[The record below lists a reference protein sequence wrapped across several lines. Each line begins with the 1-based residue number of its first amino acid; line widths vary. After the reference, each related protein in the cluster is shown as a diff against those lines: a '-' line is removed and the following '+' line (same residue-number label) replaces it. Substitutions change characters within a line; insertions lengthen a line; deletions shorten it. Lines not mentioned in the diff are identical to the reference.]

1 MKQIIRAIGYTGSLQ
16 TLTMPV
22 GYKGNV
28 TAYLWGGGGGGG
40 GNDSRAGGTGGGGGF
55 SRITF
60 NAQSGQVIT
69 VAVGGGGGGGLS
81 GRSAGGGG
89 AGGGSYTGVI
99 FNTRYPPA
107 GPAAVEAVTYRSWSS
122 FMNSNAVWNSGGAFS
137 GRNFN
142 RSYSVNFPITGL
154 YSFYCAADNIA
165 TVSLDGVPV
174 VVTAD
179 SFRDDPPPTLS
190 NVAVTAGIHTI
201 SWESVNT
208 GGPGG
213 FALRITQNNID
224 GYGGGRGGNAG
235 ANGTSGG
242 GGGGGG
248 ATVLFVGSDLQA
260 IAGGGAAGGGGGNNN
275 VFAQNAP
282 GTAGQAIQYTTNGQ
296 NGEDKS
302 GDGGGGGGGGGGDR
316 GGNGGAT
323 VGGDSGALAGAFG
336 LSTGNVIATPVG
348 RTPGNNSSVY
358 YSGFAGLGG
367 DRTQAG
373 NGGYAVLEIEPD
385 TVQVY
390 QFGQWNPSTPY
401 VNDQGV
407 WKEVQ
412 GVFIYQSGEWKP
424 VAGTNS
430 NYAPAFVVSPNNENF
445 GTNSR
450 TTAGGNG
457 GGGGG
462 KIICNKLAQLGY
474 FDPAMNAADQQ
485 FGRELKVKDPAAY
498 HGYLRWAQTVVD
510 LMDGQGSE
518 RLRRWVLF
526 WQKDAEKRV
535 DIQKRIV
542 IYYMN
547 LLARPWAEEMAYRM
561 QAPGYT
567 QSNPAG
573 KLIMNIG
580 MPLNRV
586 VSRLNGKQL
595 PLPVKILTIWSV
607 VSVLLAAVTVITIG
621 NKLKSWLFK

>member
-1 MKQIIRAIGYTGSLQ
+1 MKQIIRAIGYTGALQ

-40 GNDSRAGGTGGGGGF
+40 GNDSRPGGTGGGGGF

-60 NAQSGQVIT
+60 PIQSGQVIT

-89 AGGGSYTGVI
+89 AGGGSYTGVV

-107 GPAAVEAVTYRSWSS
+107 GPAAVGAVTYRSWSS
-122 FMNSNAVWNSGGAFS
+122 FMNSNAVWAGGRTFS
-137 GRNFN
+137 
-142 RSYSVNFPITGL
+142 RSYNVNFPVTGL
-154 YSFYCAADNIA
+154 YSFYCAADDEA
-165 TVSLDGVPV
+165 VVSLDGVPI
-174 VVTAD
+174 VVTAG
-179 SFRDDPPPTLS
+179 SYADDPPPTLS
-190 NVAVTAGIHTI
+190 NVSITAGVHVI
-201 SWESVNT
+201 SWVAVNSG
-208 GGPGG
+208 GGPAG
-213 FALRITQNNID
+213 FALRVTQNNID

-235 ANGTSGG
+235 GSGSSGG

-248 ATVLFVGSDLQA
+248 ATVLFVGNDLQA

-275 VFAQNAP
+275 NFAQNAP

-296 NGEDKS
+296 NGQDKS

-323 VGGDSGALAGAFG
+323 VSGDSGALAGAFG
-336 LSTGNVIATPVG
+336 LSIGNVIANPVG
-348 RTPGNNSSVY
+348 RTPGNDSSVY

-367 DRTQAG
+367 GVAQAG

-430 NYAPAFVVSPNNENF
+430 NYAPAFVVSPVNENF

-450 TTAGGNG
+450 TTEGGNG

>member
-107 GPAAVEAVTYRSWSS
+107 GPAAVGAVTYRAWSS
-122 FMNSNAVWNSGGAFS
+122 FMNSNAVWAGGRTFS
-137 GRNFN
+137 
-142 RSYSVNFPITGL
+142 RSYNVNFPVTGL
-154 YSFYCAADNIA
+154 YSWYCAADDEA
-165 TVSLDGVPV
+165 VVSLDGVPI
-174 VVTAD
+174 VVTAG
-179 SFRDDPPPTLS
+179 SYASDPPPTLS
-190 NVAVTAGIHTI
+190 NVAITAGVHVI
-201 SWESVNT
+201 SWVAVNSG
-208 GGPGG
+208 GGPAG
-213 FALRITQNNID
+213 FALRVTQNNID

-235 ANGTSGG
+235 GSGSSGG

-275 VFAQNAP
+275 NFAQNAP

-296 NGEDKS
+296 NGQDKS

-336 LSTGNVIATPVG
+336 LSTGNVIANPVG
-348 RTPGNNSSVY
+348 RTPGNDSSVY

-367 DRTQAG
+367 SVAQAG

-430 NYAPAFVVSPNNENF
+430 NYAPAFVVAPNNENF

-450 TTAGGNG
+450 TTDGGNG

-526 WQKDAEKRV
+526 WQRDAEKRV

>member
-142 RSYSVNFPITGL
+142 RSYSVNFPITGF
-154 YSFYCAADNIA
+154 YSFYCATDNIA
-165 TVSLDGVPV
+165 TVSLDGVPI

-235 ANGTSGG
+235 GSGTSGG

-296 NGEDKS
+296 NGQDKS

-336 LSTGNVIATPVG
+336 LSTGNVIADPVG
-348 RTPGNNSSVY
+348 RTPGNQSS
-358 YSGFAGLGG
+358 G
-367 DRTQAG
+367 
-373 NGGYAVLEIEPD
+373 
-385 TVQVY
+385 
-390 QFGQWNPSTPY
+390 
-401 VNDQGV
+401 
-407 WKEVQ
+407 
-412 GVFIYQSGEWKP
+412 
-424 VAGTNS
+424 
-430 NYAPAFVVSPNNENF
+430 
-445 GTNSR
+445 
-450 TTAGGNG
+450 
-457 GGGGG
+457 
-462 KIICNKLAQLGY
+462 
-474 FDPAMNAADQQ
+474 
-485 FGRELKVKDPAAY
+485 
-498 HGYLRWAQTVVD
+498 
-510 LMDGQGSE
+510 
-518 RLRRWVLF
+518 
-526 WQKDAEKRV
+526 
-535 DIQKRIV
+535 
-542 IYYMN
+542 
-547 LLARPWAEEMAYRM
+547 
-561 QAPGYT
+561 
-567 QSNPAG
+567 
-573 KLIMNIG
+573 
-580 MPLNRV
+580 
-586 VSRLNGKQL
+586 
-595 PLPVKILTIWSV
+595 
-607 VSVLLAAVTVITIG
+607 
-621 NKLKSWLFK
+621 

>member
-40 GNDSRAGGTGGGGGF
+40 GNDSRPGGTGGGGGF

-60 NAQSGQVIT
+60 PIQSGQVIT

-89 AGGGSYTGVI
+89 AGGGSYTGVV

-107 GPAAVEAVTYRSWSS
+107 GPAAVGAVTYRSWSS
-122 FMNSNAVWNSGGAFS
+122 FMNSNAVWAGGRTFS
-137 GRNFN
+137 
-142 RSYSVNFPITGL
+142 RSYNVNFPVTGL
-154 YSFYCAADNIA
+154 YSWYCAADDEA
-165 TVSLDGVPV
+165 VVSLDGVPV
-174 VVTAD
+174 VVTAG
-179 SFRDDPPPTLS
+179 SYASDPPPTLS
-190 NVAVTAGIHTI
+190 NVAITAGVHVI
-201 SWESVNT
+201 SWVAVNSG
-208 GGPGG
+208 GGPAG
-213 FALRITQNNID
+213 FALRVTQNNID

-235 ANGTSGG
+235 GSGSSGG

-296 NGEDKS
+296 NGQDKS

-336 LSTGNVIATPVG
+336 LSTGNVIADPVG
-348 RTPGNNSSVY
+348 RTPGNQSSVY
-358 YSGFAGLGG
+358 YSGFAGQGG
-367 DRTQAG
+367 GVAQAG

-430 NYAPAFVVSPNNENF
+430 NYAPAFVLSPNNENF

-450 TTAGGNG
+450 TTDGGNG

-526 WQKDAEKRV
+526 WQRDAEKRV

-542 IYYMN
+542 ICYMN

>member
-1 MKQIIRAIGYTGSLQ
+1 
-16 TLTMPV
+16 
-22 GYKGNV
+22 
-28 TAYLWGGGGGGG
+28 
-40 GNDSRAGGTGGGGGF
+40 
-55 SRITF
+55 
-60 NAQSGQVIT
+60 
-69 VAVGGGGGGGLS
+69 
-81 GRSAGGGG
+81 
-89 AGGGSYTGVI
+89 
-99 FNTRYPPA
+99 
-107 GPAAVEAVTYRSWSS
+107 
-122 FMNSNAVWNSGGAFS
+122 MNSNAVWADGRTFS
-137 GRNFN
+137 
-142 RSYSVNFPITGL
+142 RSYNVNFPVTGL
-154 YSFYCAADNIA
+154 YSWYCAADDEA
-165 TVSLDGVPV
+165 VVSLDGVPI
-174 VVTAD
+174 VVTAG
-179 SFRDDPPPTLS
+179 SYASDPPPTFS
-190 NVAVTAGIHTI
+190 NVPITAGVHVI
-201 SWESVNT
+201 SWVAVNSG
-208 GGPGG
+208 GGPAG
-213 FALRITQNNID
+213 FALRVTQNNID

-235 ANGTSGG
+235 AAGTSGG

-248 ATVLFVGSDLQA
+248 ATVLFVGPDLQA
-260 IAGGGAAGGGGGNNN
+260 IAGGGAGGGGGGNNN
-275 VFAQNAP
+275 NFAQNAP

-296 NGEDKS
+296 NGQDKS
-302 GDGGGGGGGGGGDR
+302 GDGGGGGAGGGGDR

-336 LSTGNVIATPVG
+336 LSIGNVIANPVG
-348 RTPGNNSSVY
+348 RTPGNDSSVY
-358 YSGFAGLGG
+358 YAGFAGLGG
-367 DRTQAG
+367 DRAQAG

-412 GVFIYQSGEWKP
+412 GVFIYQSGGWKP

-430 NYAPAFVVSPNNENF
+430 NYAPAFVVSPINENF

-450 TTAGGNG
+450 TTDGGNG

-474 FDPAMNAADQQ
+474 FDSAMNAADQQ

-595 PLPVKILTIWSV
+595 PLPVKILTIWST
-607 VSVLLAAVTVITIG
+607 VSVLLAAVTVITITH
-621 NKLKSWLFK
+621 NIVNRMKSWFK

>member
-1 MKQIIRAIGYTGSLQ
+1 MKQIIRAIGYTGALQ

-40 GNDSRAGGTGGGGGF
+40 GNDSRPGGTGGGGGF

-60 NAQSGQVIT
+60 PIQSGQVIT

-89 AGGGSYTGVI
+89 AGGGSYTGVV

-107 GPAAVEAVTYRSWSS
+107 GPAAVGAVTYRSWSS
-122 FMNSNAVWNSGGAFS
+122 FMNSNAVWAGGRTFS
-137 GRNFN
+137 
-142 RSYSVNFPITGL
+142 RSYNVNFPVTGL
-154 YSFYCAADNIA
+154 YSWYCAADDEA
-165 TVSLDGVPV
+165 VVSLDGVPI
-174 VVTAD
+174 VVTAG
-179 SFRDDPPPTLS
+179 SFTSDPPPTLS
-190 NVAVTAGIHTI
+190 NVAITAGVHVI
-201 SWESVNT
+201 SWVAVNSG
-208 GGPGG
+208 GGPAG
-213 FALRITQNNID
+213 FALKVTQNNID

-235 ANGTSGG
+235 GSGSSGG

-248 ATVLFVGSDLQA
+248 ATVLFVGNDLQA

-275 VFAQNAP
+275 NFAQNAP

-296 NGEDKS
+296 NGQDKS

-323 VGGDSGALAGAFG
+323 VSGDSGALAGAFG
-336 LSTGNVIATPVG
+336 LSTGNVIANPVG
-348 RTPGNNSSVY
+348 RTPGNDSSVY

-367 DRTQAG
+367 GVAQAG

-430 NYAPAFVVSPNNENF
+430 NYAPAFVVSPVNENF

-450 TTAGGNG
+450 TTEGGNG

-526 WQKDAEKRV
+526 WQRDAEKRV

-595 PLPVKILTIWSV
+595 PLPVKILTIWST

>member
-1 MKQIIRAIGYTGSLQ
+1 MKQIIRAIGYTGALQ

-28 TAYLWGGGGGGG
+28 TAYLWAGGGGGG
-40 GNDSRAGGTGGGGGF
+40 GNDSRPGGTGGGGGF

-60 NAQSGQVIT
+60 PIQSGQVIT

-81 GRSAGGGG
+81 SRSAGGGG
-89 AGGGSYTGVI
+89 AGGGSYTGVV

-107 GPAAVEAVTYRSWSS
+107 GPAAVGAVTWRSWSD
-122 FMNSNAVWNSGGAFS
+122 FMNSNAVWADGRTFS
-137 GRNFN
+137 
-142 RSYSVNFPITGL
+142 RSYNVNFPVTGL
-154 YSFYCAADNIA
+154 YSWYCAADDEA
-165 TVSLDGVPV
+165 VVSLDGVPI
-174 VVTAD
+174 VVTAG
-179 SFRDDPPPTLS
+179 SYASDPPPTLS
-190 NVAVTAGIHTI
+190 NVSISAGVHVLSWVAVNSG
-201 SWESVNT
+201 
-208 GGPGG
+208 GGPAG
-213 FALRITQNNID
+213 FALRVTQNNID

-235 ANGTSGG
+235 GSGTSGG

-248 ATVLFVGSDLQA
+248 ATVLLVGNDIQA

-275 VFAQNAP
+275 NFAQNAP

-296 NGEDKS
+296 NGQDKS

-336 LSTGNVIATPVG
+336 LSIGDVIANPVG
-348 RTPGNNSSVY
+348 RTPGNDSSVY
-358 YSGFAGLGG
+358 YAGGAGLGG
-367 DRTQAG
+367 GVAQAG

-424 VAGTNS
+424 VTGTNS
-430 NYAPAFVVSPNNENF
+430 NYAPAFVVSPVNENF

-450 TTAGGNG
+450 TTEGGNG

-474 FDPAMNAADQQ
+474 FDSAMNAADQQ

-518 RLRRWVLF
+518 QLRRWVLF

-535 DIQKRIV
+535 DIQKRMV

-580 MPLNRV
+580 MPLNRII
-586 VSRLNGKQL
+586 SRLNGKQL

-621 NKLKSWLFK
+621 YKLKSWLFK

>member
-1 MKQIIRAIGYTGSLQ
+1 M
-16 TLTMPV
+16 
-22 GYKGNV
+22 
-28 TAYLWGGGGGGG
+28 
-40 GNDSRAGGTGGGGGF
+40 
-55 SRITF
+55 
-60 NAQSGQVIT
+60 
-69 VAVGGGGGGGLS
+69 
-81 GRSAGGGG
+81 
-89 AGGGSYTGVI
+89 
-99 FNTRYPPA
+99 
-107 GPAAVEAVTYRSWSS
+107 
-122 FMNSNAVWNSGGAFS
+122 
-137 GRNFN
+137 
-142 RSYSVNFPITGL
+142 
-154 YSFYCAADNIA
+154 
-165 TVSLDGVPV
+165 
-174 VVTAD
+174 
-179 SFRDDPPPTLS
+179 
-190 NVAVTAGIHTI
+190 
-201 SWESVNT
+201 
-208 GGPGG
+208 
-213 FALRITQNNID
+213 
-224 GYGGGRGGNAG
+224 
-235 ANGTSGG
+235 
-242 GGGGGG
+242 
-248 ATVLFVGSDLQA
+248 LFVGSDLQA

-275 VFAQNAP
+275 NFAQNAP

-296 NGEDKS
+296 NGQDKS

-336 LSTGNVIATPVG
+336 LSAGSVIANPVG
-348 RTPGNNSSVY
+348 RTPGNDSSVY

-367 DRTQAG
+367 GVAQAG

-450 TTAGGNG
+450 TTDGGNG